1 MESNLIERGS
11 RLENEQFLQLVG
23 FFIGRQQF
31 GVNILTVQE
40 IIREAPISNIPNSP
54 DFIEGAINLRGSIIP
69 VIELR
74 KLLDLQTDVLNQD
87 GNTWILIVNVD
98 GSVTGFIV
106 DSVTKVLKVHTSS
119 IEPPPDIVA
128 EGLKSRHI
136 YGVCKMDDDLVIL
149 LDFEKILQVE
159 DIEKLKEF
167 GDSKEIT
174 EGMLVSADSMN

>member
-31 GVNILTVQE
+31 GVNILMVQE

-54 DFIEGAINLRGSIIP
+54 DFIEGVINLRGSIIP
-69 VIELR
+69 VIDLR
-74 KLLDLQTDVLNQD
+74 TRLDLQADVRNQNGD
-87 GNTWILIVNVD
+87 TWILIVNVD
-98 GSVTGFIV
+98 GRVTGFMV
-106 DSVTKVLKVHTSS
+106 DSVTKVLKLHTSN
-119 IEPPPDIVA
+119 IEPPPDIVV
-128 EGLKSRHI
+128 EGLKSQYI
-136 YGVCKMDDDLVIL
+136 YGVCKMDDGLVIL
-149 LDFEKILQVE
+149 LDFEKILQLK

-174 EGMLVSADSMN
+174 ENMPVSANSMN